1 MTAGQRQPMQMRIC
15 RWSLIAVATLLLSM
29 LAALVFAGRWM
40 AVDTGTPAPAD
51 VVVILA
57 GSYDRTLHAADLYRK
72 GMARRVVVSR
82 PVPEPVHLRLAE
94 RGIPVTP
101 EEDTH
106 KRILTH
112 LGVPGSAIDVLPG
125 YARNTRDEAAALA
138 RYMGERSLRVIVVT
152 SPFHVRRAA
161 ILVGRR
167 LGQAQL
173 IQVVAT
179 PYEEFEW
186 RWWRDPASARAV
198 LLELAK
204 LLYFAVQRDPGE

>member
-1 MTAGQRQPMQMRIC
+1 
-15 RWSLIAVATLLLSM
+15 LVVTLLLLM

-40 AVDTGTPAPAD
+40 AVDTGMPAPAD

-57 GSYDRTLHAADLYRK
+57 GSHDRTLHAADLYGK
-72 GMARRVVVSR
+72 GIARRVVVSR
-82 PVPEPVHLRLAE
+82 PVPEPVHLRLAAL
-94 RGIPVTP
+94 GVPVTP
-101 EEDTH
+101 EEDTN

-112 LGVPGSAIDVLPG
+112 LGVPESAIDVLPG
-125 YARNTRDEAAALA
+125 RARNTRDEAVALA
-138 RYMGERSLRVIVVT
+138 RYMGERPLRAIVVT

-167 LGQAQL
+167 LGPAQQ

-198 LLELAK
+198 LLETAK
-204 LLYFAVQRDPGE
+204 LLYFVVQADPDQ